1 LKGIKLKR
9 SELAAFCLVI
19 YDIFAVISALF
30 QLIGITLFFER
41 MPFSYYG
48 IGALF
53 QFFMMLGSRFSY
65 RIYLLEKNRRF
76 LEKMKKVEFEELL
89 GREPISV
96 DMDEILRN
104 LTGKVILVTGGGGS
118 IGSELCRQIA
128 GHRPKQLII
137 FDVYENNAHEI
148 GLELRDR
155 YPDLNLAVLIGSVR
169 DSGRVDYVFEKYKPD
184 IVYHA
189 AAHKHVPLMEESPDE
204 SIKNNAIGTYKT
216 AYAAMKNGCR
226 RFVLISTD
234 KAVNPTNIMGASKR
248 LCEMIIQTFDKMCR
262 ENRANELPKL
272 RAHMREE
279 FSEVTQNPKTEFVA
293 VRFGNVLGSNGS
305 VIPLFK
311 EQIEKG
317 GPVTVTHPDII
328 RYFMTIPEAVSLV
341 LQAGNYAKGGEI
353 FVLDMGTPVKI
364 DTLAR
369 NMIRLSGLRPDID
382 INIKYTGLR
391 PGEKLYEEKLMS
403 EEGMKKTS
411 NKLIYIGS
419 PIEFDTDLFLTQLRR
434 LMDAAYDEREDL
446 CELVAEVVPTY
457 HPKRVSDEPDDDKRD
472 MTPQKGDK
480 SQREG
485 RKRIKV
491 AIF

>member
-1 LKGIKLKR
+1 MMED
-9 SELAAFCLVI
+9 SAEL
-19 YDIFAVISALF
+19 
-30 QLIGITLFFER
+30 
-41 MPFSYYG
+41 
-48 IGALF
+48 
-53 QFFMMLGSRFSY
+53 
-65 RIYLLEKNRRF
+65 
-76 LEKMKKVEFEELL
+76 
-89 GREPISV
+89 
-96 DMDEILRN
+96 
-104 LTGKVILVTGGGGS
+104 
-118 IGSELCRQIA
+118 
-128 GHRPKQLII
+128 
-137 FDVYENNAHEI
+137 
-148 GLELRDR
+148 
-155 YPDLNLAVLIGSVR
+155 
-169 DSGRVDYVFEKYKPD
+169 
-184 IVYHA
+184 
-189 AAHKHVPLMEESPDE
+189 
-204 SIKNNAIGTYKT
+204 
-216 AYAAMKNGCR
+216 
-226 RFVLISTD
+226 
-234 KAVNPTNIMGASKR
+234 
-248 LCEMIIQTFDKMCR
+248 
-262 ENRANELPKL
+262 
-272 RAHMREE
+272 
-279 FSEVTQNPKTEFVA
+279 TQDPKTEFVA